1 MSFRQ
6 IFFSRGEKSFS
17 ETIASGHMTMTPSNI
32 PHIGH
37 HLGLKIRQ
45 RRKQLGLSQRQVAD
59 SIGVTYQQVQKYE
72 RGVDRIPSD
81 RLYGI
86 ARTLAADVGY
96 FFEGL
101 GEADTARPI
110 GQAGRSAL
118 PQPGRLG
125 SGPPRRRS
133 AETPIQ
139 VTARGAARPGIFL
152 GGRAL
157 RRSARTLG
165 SPSP

>member
-1 MSFRQ
+1 
-6 IFFSRGEKSFS
+6 
-17 ETIASGHMTMTPSNI
+17 MTPSNI

-110 GQAGRSAL
+110 GHGHLCLEVSRNFANIEDETHQRLVVQLCRSL
-118 PQPGRLG
+118 
-125 SGPPRRRS
+125 
-133 AETPIQ
+133 
-139 VTARGAARPGIFL
+139 AA
-152 GGRAL
+152 
-157 RRSARTLG
+157 
-165 SPSP
+165 